1 MTQLNKNPMLKPGML
16 AVALA
21 IGVMRSTAAQEV
33 APDTATVYVTGS
45 NLKRTQKEGTQ
56 PIQVLSA
63 QDIRASGAATVTE
76 LMRQVPSMGTDMN
89 LDTNDGGF
97 SRGVSTASLRGLSS
111 TSTLILLNGRRM
123 TPAAYADPNDG
134 NSTLYDLNAIPI
146 GAIERVEILRDGA
159 SAVYGSDAIGGVIN
173 FITKSNYQGNEV
185 SVRASANDNGKFGRR
200 GGNIFVG
207 KGDLENDGYNVFLTA
222 DVSKRDRV
230 KRTDVTDI
238 EFDQYKTL
246 TGRFATPYG
255 STISAFGAFYRES
268 APGSKNFAANRANMA
283 TRLIVNTN
291 CDPSRQLVGSTD
303 MGLAATSVF
312 IGRKFCNYDA
322 NQFLEGMSAGKDG
335 SLMSRGVF
343 KLGES
348 TRAYVEAAYARTE
361 RTYTAAPITINTSPV
376 TNFMSTGVAPSYQ
389 TILPIGHPDNPF
401 PDARASVAYRFEN
414 LRGGTETINR
424 NTRLLAGLQGTIAK
438 WDWDTGVLYNEA
450 KKDDTYFDR
459 LYLPTLAKLN
469 AGTSL
474 AALAADPTLARDV
487 TSLGKAS
494 ILQWDA
500 KANTEFGELGGGA
513 IGLALGAEI
522 RREKLKLDPAP
533 ELASGQIYGLVN
545 TILNGQRDVKSAF
558 FEVRTPF
565 LKNFE
570 MDFAGR
576 FDKYPGIATN
586 FVPKVGAKWTVTNSF
601 ALRGSFAKGFR
612 APALSQVTPGGA
624 QFFLSSLWD
633 PKRCDADRK
642 TPKPGATEI
651 DCSKSA
657 AGTGGANPDLKPE
670 KAKSHSLGFVF
681 SPTDS
686 IDVVLD
692 YYRIRKEGEVVL
704 GSAEDA
710 LKNEDKNPGN
720 VVRDTNPVNFVTD
733 ANGKPVPGTGPLLM
747 VREPWMNQGSVEV
760 RGIDM
765 DVYFRRNLGEFGNL
779 NAKLNT
785 SYMKSYTI
793 QTFPGDPEH
802 NLVGYNTG
810 FVDWNLSS
818 DIDLPRWK
826 STFTATLT
834 RGDHTFSAN
843 VNYVGPVSLLRK
855 YNADVTYDQPFCHYG
870 KRKPTDAEPNRN
882 TTVPLYETFYP
893 DCSVKEWVTV
903 GAGYTYTGIRN
914 VTLTFNVQNLFD
926 TKAPFD
932 PRYGVNTSATPLAG
946 YNEGLHN
953 PYGRYFSVNAKYKF

>member
-1 MTQLNKNPMLKPGML
+1 MLKPSML
-16 AVALA
+16 AVGLA
-21 IGVMRSTAAQEV
+21 IGVMQLAAAQEA
-33 APDTATVYVTGS
+33 APATATVYVTGS

-56 PIQVLSA
+56 PIQVLTA
-63 QDIRASGAATVTE
+63 QDIRASGATTVTE
-76 LMRQVPSMGTDMN
+76 LMRQVPSMGSNMN

-97 SRGVSTASLRGLSS
+97 ARGVSTASLRGLSS
-111 TSTLILLNGRRM
+111 SSTLILLNGRRM
-123 TPAAYADPNDG
+123 TPAAYADPNNG
-134 NSTLYDLNAIPI
+134 NSTLYDLNSIPI
-146 GAIERVEILRDGA
+146 GALERVEVLRDGA

-173 FITKSNYQGNEV
+173 FITKNNYQGNEV
-185 SVRASANDNGKFGRR
+185 SIRASANDNGRFGRR
-200 GGNIFVG
+200 GGNLFVG
-207 KGDLENDGYNVFLTA
+207 KGDIDSDGYNVFLTA

-230 KRTDVTDI
+230 KRTDVNDI
-238 EFDQYKTL
+238 EYDQYQAL

-255 STISAFGAFYRES
+255 NTVSGYGAFYRERS
-268 APGSKNFAANRANMA
+268 PGGKNFAASRANMA
-283 TRLIVNTN
+283 TNLIVNTN

-303 MGLAATSVF
+303 MGLSASSVF
-312 IGRKFCNYDA
+312 VGRKFCNFNT

-348 TRAYVEAAYARTE
+348 TRAFVEAGYARTE
-361 RTYTAAPITINTSPV
+361 RSYTASPITIGISPT
-376 TNFMSTGVAPSYQ
+376 TNFMSTGVAPTYQ
-389 TILPIGHPDNPF
+389 TILPVGHPDNPF

-424 NTRLLAGLQGTIAK
+424 NVRFLTGLQGTIGK

-450 KKDDTYFDR
+450 KKDDTYFGR

-469 AGTSL
+469 AGTPL
-474 AALAADPTLARDV
+474 ATLANDPTLGRDV
-487 TSLGKAS
+487 TNFGKAS

-500 KANTEFGELGGGA
+500 KASTEFGQLGGGA
-513 IGLALGAEI
+513 IGLAVGAEI
-522 RREKLKLDPAP
+522 RREKLKLDPDAA
-533 ELASGQIYGLVN
+533 LAAGDIYALSN
-545 TILNGQRDVKSAF
+545 TILDGQRDVKSAF
-558 FEVRTPF
+558 IELRTPF

-624 QFFLSSLWD
+624 QFFLSELFD
-633 PKRCDADRK
+633 PKRCETDQQ
-642 TPKPGATEI
+642 TPKPGATEL

-657 AGTGGANPDLKPE
+657 AGTGGANPELKPE
-670 KAKSHSLGFVF
+670 KAKSHSIGFMF
-681 SPTDS
+681 SPTNSLDF
-686 IDVVLD
+686 VVD

-704 GSAEDA
+704 GSAFDA
-710 LKNEDKNPGN
+710 LKNEDKNPAG
-720 VVRDTNPVNFVTD
+720 VVRDQNPANFVTD
-733 ANGKPVPGTGPLLM
+733 ASGKPVPGTGPLLM

-765 DVYFRRNLGEFGNL
+765 DVYFRRNLGEFGNF

-793 QTFPGDPEH
+793 QTNPGDPEH

-810 FVDWNLSS
+810 IVDWALSS

-855 YNADVTYDQPFCHYG
+855 YDGDVTFDQPFCHYG
-870 KRKPTDAEPNRN
+870 KPKATDAEPNRN
-882 TTVPLYETFYP
+882 ATVPLYETFYP
-893 DCSVKEWVTV
+893 DCSVKEWVTF
-903 GAGYTYTGIRN
+903 GAGYTYTGFKN
-914 VTLTFNVQNLFD
+914 LTLTVNVQNLFD

-932 PRYGVNTSATPLAG
+932 PRYGVNASSAALEG
-946 YNEGLHN
+946 YNAGLHN
-953 PYGRYFSVNAKYKF
+953 PYGRYFSFSAKYQF